1 MTELVPSKP
10 VVDED
15 DIRTYA
21 GIYVLKLMDL
31 KPEDGGMTFPLVLP
45 SELSP
50 LDDILHDLAVA
61 GLIEQHKRKD
71 HWQLTKA
78 GLAHLARLIE
88 EAEELVDE
96 FDDAEVAEVVAELRA
111 RNLDLMR
118 ARFLWGWFEGELDDL
133 VEFQRQRGVRPVQTL
148 WAYYLTDDELY
159 AELAKDFA

>member
-1 MTELVPSKP
+1 MTELVPVKP

-15 DIRTYA
+15 DIRRYA

-45 SELSP
+45 SELTP

-71 HWQLTKA
+71 LWQLTKA

-88 EAEELVDE
+88 EAEDLVDE
-96 FDDAEVAEVVAELRA
+96 FDDAEVPEVVAELRA

-118 ARFLWGWFEGELDDL
+118 ARVLWGWFEGELDDL
-133 VEFQRQRGVRPVQTL
+133 VEFQRQRGVSPVQTL

-159 AELAKDFA
+159 TELAKDF